1 MFKLKSKKV
10 GKYTRLT
17 NREHSSFIQVAR
29 FGQRFASNFPDT
41 DQGWLDA
48 TNYWYERDLADDG
61 IEPLRVA
68 VKAKTIGEAF
78 TIYADEHLRHKARKT
93 QEQYIYAMKFFFP
106 DTKYL
111 TSNLE
116 QIQTAITT
124 ARTSSKVT
132 DTTIQ
137 SYMRC
142 CSTFF
147 KWCVRKKYMK
157 LNPIEPED
165 IPKREYKE
173 PMNWEDGELER
184 LFEYFREKDVE
195 FYCLIRLLYV
205 TSMRIHQA
213 LQMKW
218 SNILQEEECIIIKRK
233 GRNEPYYYPITKQV
247 HAVLEL
253 LPKDREKL
261 FRWKNISRK
270 RLYMRLNE
278 ACKVLGIDRKG
289 RAFHVF
295 RKTRIT
301 KMAEKNILLT
311 SQSSDVSIKVMQ
323 KHYIRQKSA
332 KDMKAFLEQE

>member
-1 MFKLKSKKV
+1 M
-10 GKYTRLT
+10 GCDI
-17 NREHSSFIQVAR
+17 E
-29 FGQRFASNFPDT
+29 
-41 DQGWLDA
+41 WLM
-48 TNYWYERDLADDG
+48 TG
-61 IEPLRVA
+61 
-68 VKAKTIGEAF
+68 
-78 TIYADEHLRHKARKT
+78 
-93 QEQYIYAMKFFFP
+93 
-106 DTKYL
+106 
-111 TSNLE
+111 
-116 QIQTAITT
+116 
-124 ARTSSKVT
+124 RTS
-132 DTTIQ
+132 IQ
-137 SYMRC
+137 N
-142 CSTFF
+142 
-147 KWCVRKKYMK
+147 
-157 LNPIEPED
+157 LI
-165 IPKREYKE
+165 
-173 PMNWEDGELER
+173 WEDGELER